1 MHAYAQTALIISV
14 NLSTFIGFL
23 LLSRLALL
31 IVSSLYAYF
40 LRPAKSLHN
49 FGKWG
54 VVTGAT
60 DGIGKALAME
70 LARKGMNVILMS
82 RTQSRL
88 DYARNEILA
97 KILKQYTF
105 IHIDEPKVRES
116 LQKMLDQ
123 VNEADVLFNNVGVSY
138 DYPDFF
144 DQLPQDRMDSL
155 IKLNVTGLLL

>member
-1 MHAYAQTALIISV
+1 MHAYVQTALIISV

-31 IVSSLYAYF
+31 I
-40 LRPAKSLHN
+40 
-49 FGKWG
+49 G

-88 DYARNEILA
+88 EDARNEILA
-97 KILKQYTF
+97 KYPKVEVNILAVDF
-105 IHIDEPKVRES
+105 DRIDEPNVRES
-116 LQKMLDQ
+116 LHKTLDQ
-123 VNEADVLFNNVGVSY
+123 VNDVGVLFNNVGISY
-138 DYPDFF
+138 HYPDFF
-144 DQLPQDRMDSL
+144 DQLPEDLMDSL
-155 IKLNVTGLLL
+155 IKVNVTELLL